1 MTARSGSRRR
11 QPGQVRAALIAAL
24 LVGSCATPSPT
35 PTPAS
40 SSTAGLPDAAT
51 IDCSAFATDPSGV
64 FYPPPGLSFHDP
76 SPLDVPTGTPAEV
89 GLDASLLETAATNAA
104 LSIDIR
110 SLLVVRHGKLVF
122 ERYFNGSDASEAGTI
137 ASASKSILSVA
148 TGIAIDN
155 GLLTLD
161 ARIDAFLPPDVVG
174 TYGDLTIENLLTMSG
189 GLANSEDVDY
199 LADVDEAN
207 LPADFSFAR
216 QVLKWDG
223 VMPAGTEFAYST
235 GLTQVLAAV
244 LTEATGQSL
253 CAYVAE
259 HLLGPLGI
267 DVERWWVEPDG
278 SFAGGHSVF
287 MMPRELA
294 RFGQLVLQHG
304 AWEGEQ
310 LVSADWLDQSLAER
324 WDRGCRPAIG
334 AHAGY
339 GYLWW
344 LYEPEGYRVW
354 NASGYGGQEVWIAP
368 DLDLVIVVTHD
379 TSRTEDPDH
388 HEVLPGAVARAAI
401 LPLTEAPREPKCPN
415 RPLYAQTIRPDGSGR
430 SAVSG
435 WPANGLPI
443 SWSQDGRLAIQLDR
457 LDLNSEIYT
466 ISPAGRDLER
476 LTFDLAFDGLPSFSP
491 DGTRVAFAR
500 GGPASIDLFIV
511 GSDGTGLFQLT
522 DLDGYE
528 NTPTW
533 SSDGRRVAFAWGH
546 DDVRHFG
553 GDGALWA
560 VDADGS
566 HLEELLDRPIGYPA
580 WSPDGGRVA
589 LELRDDETHIGVLD
603 LASGKLADLGRGYVP
618 KWSPDG
624 TRLTFI
630 RDAGDVS
637 DIYVMHADGSHVVQL
652 TDDVAF
658 DTFPIWSPDGSSV
671 LFLSAAT

>member
-1 MTARSGSRRR
+1 MTTRSGSRRR
-11 QPGQVRAALIAAL
+11 RPGQVRAAVIAAL

-40 SSTAGLPDAAT
+40 SSSAGIPDAAT
-51 IDCSAFATDPSGV
+51 TDCSAFAPDPSGV

-148 TGIAIDN
+148 TGIAIDE

-174 TYGDLTIENLLTMSG
+174 THGDLTIENLLTMSG

-216 QVLKWDG
+216 QVLKWDS

-278 SFAGGHSVF
+278 TFAGGHSVF
-287 MMPRELA
+287 MTPRELA

-310 LVSADWLDQSLAER
+310 LVSADWMDQSLAER

-415 RPLYAQTIRPDGSGR
+415 RPLYAQTIRPDGIGR
-430 SAVSG
+430 SAVSD
-435 WPANGLPI
+435 WPANGLPM

-466 ISPAGRDLER
+466 ISPAGTDLER

-491 DGTRVAFAR
+491 DGTHVAFTR
-500 GGPASIDLFIV
+500 GAPSTSDLYLV
-511 GSDGTGLFQLT
+511 SSDGSGETRLT
-522 DLDGYE
+522 DLDGNE
-528 NTPTW
+528 NSPTW
-533 SSDGRRVAFAWGH
+533 SADGTRIAFVWGH
-546 DDVRHFG
+546 DEVNGFG
-553 GDGALWA
+553 ETGALWA
-560 VDADGS
+560 IDPDGS
-566 HLEELLDRPIGYPA
+566 NRALLLDARVGYPA
-580 WSPDGGRVA
+580 WSPDGTRIA
-589 LELRDDETHIGVLD
+589 LELRDDDHIAVLD
-603 LASGKLADLGRGYVP
+603 LTTGALADLGPGFVP
-618 KWSPDG
+618 KWSSDSS
-624 TRLTFI
+624 RLAVI
-630 RDAGDVS
+630 RETGDAI
-637 DIYVMHADGSHVVQL
+637 DIYVMQADGTGVVQL
-652 TDDVAF
+652 TDDPAF
-658 DTFPIWSPDGSSV
+658 DTFPIWSPDGSSI